1 MDGIQKSLKVK
12 DLNTT
17 QDYEAI
23 YYPGKVVR
31 VAVNKL
37 ERLSTKSKV
46 IDGCLGARPSSAFSD
61 KEVQIKSF
69 CQSYAQ
75 SIQDTGLS
83 IG

>member
-17 QDYEAI
+17 QDYEAL

-37 ERLSTKSKV
+37 ERLSAKSKV
-46 IDGCLGARPSSAFSD
+46 IDGRLAGRPSPAFSD